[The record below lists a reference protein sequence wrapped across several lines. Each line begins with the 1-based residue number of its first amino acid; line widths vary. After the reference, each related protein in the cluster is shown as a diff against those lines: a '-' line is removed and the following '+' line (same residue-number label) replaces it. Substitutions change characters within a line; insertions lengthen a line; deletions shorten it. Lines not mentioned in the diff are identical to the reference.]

1 MGAIV
6 VLMVNILIIVTVILV
21 MLKVWYTKLQ
31 QAHASRVEKTTSDFS
46 VFMDENNKPLSFHRN
61 PMIMTNQYGNL

>member
-31 QAHASRVEKTTSDFS
+31 QAPASRVEKTTSDFS

-61 PMIMTNQYGNL
+61 PMIMTNQY